1 MMLETANVP
10 DAPALEQKRETILA
24 ILFADVSGSTRLYET
39 LGDARARSAI
49 GRIVELMSAAARRH
63 GGTLVKT
70 IGDEVMCRF
79 PGADDA
85 AAAALEMQ
93 ESVTSAAL
101 APGGVNAAIHVGF
114 HFGPV
119 VIEEDGDLF
128 GDAVNVASR
137 MVNLAKRDQVLT
149 TGAAVARLSAPWRA
163 AARQVDRA
171 AVRGKSEPIDVYELV
186 WQEAD
191 ATRISGK
198 AWAVAPEARPAVLE
212 LRWGAHQLE
221 VSRKHPTV
229 TVGRGEQNE
238 LVVPNDV
245 VSRLHARIEYRN
257 GRFSFTDQSTNGS
270 YVINGAGGV
279 HQVRRDSVVLTGS
292 GAISLGQE
300 PGPVGGLVRY
310 SIRS

>member
-1 MMLETANVP
+1 MLEAATVP
-10 DAPALEQKRETILA
+10 DAPVSEQKRETILA
-24 ILFADVSGSTRLYET
+24 ILFADVSGSTHLYET
-39 LGDARARSAI
+39 LGDASARSAI
-49 GRIVELMSAAARRH
+49 GRIVELMSAAARNH

-79 PGADDA
+79 PCADEA

-93 ESVTSAAL
+93 ERVTSAAL
-101 APGGVNAAIHVGF
+101 SPGGVNAAIHVGF

-137 MVNLAKRDQVLT
+137 MVNLAKRDQILT
-149 TGAAVARLSAPWRA
+149 TGAAVAQLSAPWRA

-171 AVRGKSEPIDVYELV
+171 AVRGKSAPIDVYELV
-186 WQEAD
+186 WEEAES
-191 ATRISGK
+191 TRITAK

-221 VSRKHPTV
+221 VSQQHPTV
-229 TVGRGEQNE
+229 TIGRGEQNE
-238 LVVPNDV
+238 LVVPNDI

-270 YVINGAGGV
+270 YVINGAGLA

-300 PGPVGGLVRY
+300 PGPGGGLVRY
-310 SIRS
+310 RIRS